1 MEQALLNPKGQLWMQ
16 LDQTRHTFALAHLM
30 ALSDLGLCSLH
41 CYILEALGLLGE
53 EMCYADHRTIKGQH
67 VAKGTAWSGR
77 FKSCLCHA

>member
-16 LDQTRHTFALAHLM
+16 LDQTRHTSALAHSM
-30 ALSDLGLCSLH
+30 ALSGLGPCSIH

-53 EMCYADHRTIKGQH
+53 EMYYADHRAIKGQH
-67 VAKGTAWSGR
+67 VAKGTTWRGE